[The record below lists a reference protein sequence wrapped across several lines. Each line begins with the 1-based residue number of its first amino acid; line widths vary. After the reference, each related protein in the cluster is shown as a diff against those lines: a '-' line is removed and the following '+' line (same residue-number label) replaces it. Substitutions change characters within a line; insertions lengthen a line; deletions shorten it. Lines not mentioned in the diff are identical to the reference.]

1 MSAMVLAAGALLAV
15 GLAFLVV
22 PLVRTTRPSVAS
34 GGTTDIASL
43 YREQLDDLERD
54 RQTGLLAPEQHER
67 AATELKRRLLQ
78 ETAPDAPGEGRQTP
92 VAARLPRWVLPA
104 LLGIALPLAAVSLYL
119 QLGAPQAVN
128 PPPAP
133 EQFTAQDIETM
144 VERLAARMKE
154 HPGDVRGWTMLGRS
168 YLMLGR
174 HAEAA
179 QAFER
184 ALALSPDDVDL
195 LTSLA
200 AALRAADPGASAG
213 RIAGLA
219 AKALAIDPDHPGAL
233 AFAGI
238 AAYDLGE
245 YRAAIAH
252 WERLRPLLPP
262 DSELAATI
270 RDRLSEVR
278 SKLPG
283 MR

>member
-1 MSAMVLAAGALLAV
+1 MSPLVLAAGALLAL
-15 GLAFLVV
+15 GLAFLLV
-22 PLVRTTRPSVAS
+22 PLLRTTRASMAS
-34 GGTTDIASL
+34 GRTAEIASL

-67 AATELKRRLLQ
+67 AAAELKRRMLQ
-78 ETAPDAPGEGRQTP
+78 EAAPDAPGGARQTAA
-92 VAARLPRWVLPA
+92 AARLPRWVLPA
-104 LLGIALPLAAVSLYL
+104 LIGVALPLAAVSLYL

-128 PPPAP
+128 PPAAP
-133 EQFTAQDIETM
+133 GQFTAQDIEAM
-144 VERLAARMKE
+144 VERLAARMKAN
-154 HPGDVRGWTMLGRS
+154 PGDVRGWTMLGRS

-179 QAFER
+179 QAYER
-184 ALALSPDDVDL
+184 ALALSPDDLDL

-200 AALRAADPGASAG
+200 AALRATEPDASAG
-213 RIAGLA
+213 RIAALA
-219 AKALAIDPDHPGAL
+219 ARALAIDPDHPGAL

-238 AAYDLGE
+238 AAYDSGE

-270 RDRLSEVR
+270 RDRLSEAR
-278 SKLPG
+278 SRLPG